1 MGQAKNR
8 GSYEDRVKQAQDKI
22 TTCTLLA
29 IATDNGKPFFQGCA
43 EVGIPDTISKDEFG
57 QPKWDEFRTKTL
69 QSILWATQNKMDPSE
84 ILSFIGVYLESSPTL
99 WTERN
104 YPGTVINSSCAR
116 TGHIHTV
123 DIDNLGCVFEYDI
136 SRNPTTFG
144 PKFMTPNEVFKMA
157 KQHGLKITNKE
168 PA

>member
-8 GSYEDRVKQAQDKI
+8 GNYEARVKQAQDKI

-43 EVGIPDTISKDEFG
+43 EVGIPDTISNDEFG
-57 QPKWDEFRTKTL
+57 QPKWEEFRTKTL
-69 QSILWATQNKMDPSE
+69 GSILRATQNKQDPSE

-104 YPGTVINSSCAR
+104 YPGLSKQNSCAR

-136 SRNPTTFG
+136 SRNPTTTG
-144 PKFMTPNEVFKMA
+144 PKFMTPNEVFKLA
-157 KQHGLKITNKE
+157 KQHGLKTPKME